1 MIQKSVKIDYNTYYG
16 SGMFVYTINNKNMF
30 YHYGGINS
38 FGSLLFIDPELDLGF
53 FAVTN
58 TMDFLSLDTI
68 IGIVGNIRDF
78 VFFDRYE
85 AINGRLL
92 AYTHFFYD
100 IIFLLILAA
109 PITYLVITLIR
120 KIKKKKYMWLI
131 GVKGIIIF
139 IVDLLIL
146 IIIPIMVIIIL
157 YTVNPDLCY
166 IINNIK
172 DITFVLFTGSTV
184 MFLTFIIK
192 LVYIFVYNK
201 YFKTFDVESNKKLES
216 IDLDYMDVENE
227 K

>member
-1 MIQKSVKIDYNTYYG
+1 
-16 SGMFVYTINNKNMF
+16 MFVYTINNKNMF
-30 YHYGGINS
+30 YHYGGTNS
-38 FGSLLFIDPELDLGF
+38 FGSLFFIDPELDLGF

-85 AINGRLL
+85 TINGRIL

-109 PITYLVITLIR
+109 PITYLVIALIR

-157 YTVNPDLCY
+157 LTLNLCKSSF
-166 IINNIK
+166 ICI
-172 DITFVLFTGSTV
+172 FTQLIS
-184 MFLTFIIK
+184 FLAHICLSLSA
-192 LVYIFVYNK
+192 LV
-201 YFKTFDVESNKKLES
+201 SL
-216 IDLDYMDVENE
+216 
-227 K
+227 